1 MIFTIGDLHLGFSV
15 EKPMDIFGDN
25 WKSHDEQI
33 KLNWIN
39 SVQPG
44 DTVILPGDFS
54 WGIDLNE
61 AKADFEFLN
70 SLPGTKILSKGNH
83 DYYWTTLKKMNE
95 FLKVNNFENIYF
107 MQNNSYVVENK
118 IIIELKSVSSLISGH
133 RAQLFNYMRLTR
145 KRVGLLINFGEP
157 TVQVERYGLIDSTNE
172 CILLDKDMQPV
183 QKRHI
188 PFKNF

>member
-1 MIFTIGDLHLGFSV
+1 MIDIESNKRHIFDVVGALHEVHKELGA
-15 EKPMDIFGDN
+15 G
-25 WKSHDEQI
+25 
-33 KLNWIN
+33 
-39 SVQPG
+39 
-44 DTVILPGDFS
+44 
-54 WGIDLNE
+54 LNE
-61 AKADFEFLN
+61 YCYQEGFQMQLEESHIPFQRELSFHPTYHGREMSAVYRVDFLCKDDIIVECKA
-70 SLPGTKILSKGNH
+70 
-83 DYYWTTLKKMNE
+83 
-95 FLKVNNFENIYF
+95 VA
-107 MQNNSYVVENK
+107 
-118 IIIELKSVSSLISGH
+118 ELTSNH

>member
-1 MIFTIGDLHLGFSV
+1 MKIDGLAVKLYTI
-15 EKPMDIFGDN
+15 KQPMNMDMNFDDYKGLVYKIVGASIN
-25 WKSHDEQI
+25 VQKE
-33 KLNWIN
+33 LNW
-39 SVQPG
+39 G
-44 DTVILPGDFS
+44 L
-54 WGIDLNE
+54 L
-61 AKADFEFLN
+61 
-70 SLPGTKILSKGNH
+70 
-83 DYYWTTLKKMNE
+83 
-95 FLKVNNFENIYF
+95 ENIYTEALHYELLDLGILNEKQKYLPCF
-107 MQNNSYVVENK
+107 YKNRVLNTHYQMDIVVENK

-157 TVQVERYGLIDSTNE
+157 TVQVERYGLIESTNE